1 MITGKQLVEKLYSEG
16 WELEQREYGL
26 LSKMKGFISKRNL
39 EKYYRY
45 KGELNRLKN
54 EKSKIQG
61 ELSNLDERAP
71 KNMKLERAIQRE
83 AINENSFVT
92 RYAENSNVDIKDKK
106 IKEVLKNSINNSDRV
121 SERDKRK
128 LSKLID
134 NRDHAI
140 YYNRNQGGPASLAH
154 EVGHIKGEKDSIKNR
169 IANSDSIRGSF
180 NKADKRDGDTY
191 FESDSNNSKFPKLK
205 SWKRKLIDKRL
216 ASRRGHKVDNI
227 TYTGMGPA
235 YQNNKIY
242 TSGTKAADVLSHEMG
257 HAHYDKR
264 KVKSV
269 SDAIGKVAHK
279 AYLKTGGMLNHT
291 VLAPTAGIIAGVRSG
306 KKAAEKEAAGEKESK
321 LSRHSGW
328 ASGLAVQSPGLVSEA
343 MASKHGLDLMKKA
356 GASKKLMKASRK
368 NLGVALGTYAGVAVT
383 NAGMSE
389 LARGIAYKKKKK
401 KLEKEKDKKKDDK

>member
-205 SWKRKLIDKRL
+205 SWKRKLIDERL
-216 ASRRGHKVDNI
+216 ILSNEKDASDR
-227 TYTGMGPA
+227 A
-235 YQNNKIY
+235 
-242 TSGTKAADVLSHEMG
+242 L
-257 HAHYDKR
+257 
-264 KVKSV
+264 
-269 SDAIGKVAHK
+269 
-279 AYLKTGGMLNHT
+279 
-291 VLAPTAGIIAGVRSG
+291 
-306 KKAAEKEAAGEKESK
+306 
-321 LSRHSGW
+321 
-328 ASGLAVQSPGLVSEA
+328 
-343 MASKHGLDLMKKA
+343 
-356 GASKKLMKASRK
+356 KLMKEKGATPEELNHAKKSFDK
-368 NLGVALGTYAGVAVT
+368 ALEGYEKDLDAYSKAPL
-383 NAGMSE
+383 
-389 LARGIAYKKKKK
+389 LAKYKKKTGN
-401 KLEKEKDKKKDDK
+401 

>member
-1 MITGKQLVEKLYSEG
+1 MMKHMQDEPSEESAKIAEKL
-16 WELEQREYGL
+16 
-26 LSKMKGFISKRNL
+26 
-39 EKYYRY
+39 
-45 KGELNRLKN
+45 
-54 EKSKIQG
+54 
-61 ELSNLDERAP
+61 
-71 KNMKLERAIQRE
+71 
-83 AINENSFVT
+83 
-92 RYAENSNVDIKDKK
+92 
-106 IKEVLKNSINNSDRV
+106 
-121 SERDKRK
+121 
-128 LSKLID
+128 
-134 NRDHAI
+134 
-140 YYNRNQGGPASLAH
+140 
-154 EVGHIKGEKDSIKNR
+154 
-169 IANSDSIRGSF
+169 
-180 NKADKRDGDTY
+180 
-191 FESDSNNSKFPKLK
+191 
-205 SWKRKLIDKRL
+205 KRL

-389 LARGIAYKKKKK
+389 LARGIAYRKKKK

>member
-1 MITGKQLVEKLYSEG
+1 MI
-16 WELEQREYGL
+16 
-26 LSKMKGFISKRNL
+26 I
-39 EKYYRY
+39 
-45 KGELNRLKN
+45 
-54 EKSKIQG
+54 
-61 ELSNLDERAP
+61 
-71 KNMKLERAIQRE
+71 
-83 AINENSFVT
+83 
-92 RYAENSNVDIKDKK
+92 
-106 IKEVLKNSINNSDRV
+106 
-121 SERDKRK
+121 KRK
-128 LSKLID
+128 LFSKKEE
-134 NRDHAI
+134 N
-140 YYNRNQGGPASLAH
+140 
-154 EVGHIKGEKDSIKNR
+154 KNS
-169 IANSDSIRGSF
+169 N
-180 NKADKRDGDTY
+180 DT
-191 FESDSNNSKFPKLK
+191 NSKTKGTALYLGGAVAGQGIAAPIMMKHMQDEPSEESAKIAEKL
-205 SWKRKLIDKRL
+205 KRL

-343 MASKHGLDLMKKA
+343 MASKHGLDLMKK
-356 GASKKLMKASRK
+356 LVPLR
-368 NLGVALGTYAGVAVT
+368 N
-383 NAGMSE
+383 
-389 LARGIAYKKKKK
+389 
-401 KLEKEKDKKKDDK
+401 

>member
-1 MITGKQLVEKLYSEG
+1 MI
-16 WELEQREYGL
+16 
-26 LSKMKGFISKRNL
+26 I
-39 EKYYRY
+39 
-45 KGELNRLKN
+45 
-54 EKSKIQG
+54 
-61 ELSNLDERAP
+61 
-71 KNMKLERAIQRE
+71 
-83 AINENSFVT
+83 
-92 RYAENSNVDIKDKK
+92 
-106 IKEVLKNSINNSDRV
+106 
-121 SERDKRK
+121 KRK
-128 LSKLID
+128 LFSKKEENKNSNDTSSKAKGTALYLGGV
-134 NRDHAI
+134 AG
-140 YYNRNQGGPASLAH
+140 QGIASPIIMKHMQDEPSEESAK
-154 EVGHIKGEKDSIKNR
+154 IAEK
-169 IANSDSIRGSF
+169 
-180 NKADKRDGDTY
+180 
-191 FESDSNNSKFPKLK
+191 L
-205 SWKRKLIDKRL
+205 KRL

-368 NLGVALGTYAGVAVT
+368 T
-383 NAGMSE
+383 
-389 LARGIAYKKKKK
+389 
-401 KLEKEKDKKKDDK
+401 

>member
-154 EVGHIKGEKDSIKNR
+154 EVGHIKGEK
-169 IANSDSIRGSF
+169 
-180 NKADKRDGDTY
+180 
-191 FESDSNNSKFPKLK
+191 
-205 SWKRKLIDKRL
+205 
-216 ASRRGHKVDNI
+216 
-227 TYTGMGPA
+227 
-235 YQNNKIY
+235 
-242 TSGTKAADVLSHEMG
+242 
-257 HAHYDKR
+257 
-264 KVKSV
+264 
-269 SDAIGKVAHK
+269 
-279 AYLKTGGMLNHT
+279 
-291 VLAPTAGIIAGVRSG
+291 
-306 KKAAEKEAAGEKESK
+306 ESK

-356 GASKKLMKASRK
+356 GASKKLMK
-368 NLGVALGTYAGVAVT
+368 LV
-383 NAGMSE
+383 
-389 LARGIAYKKKKK
+389 
-401 KLEKEKDKKKDDK
+401 EKT

>member
-1 MITGKQLVEKLYSEG
+1 MI
-16 WELEQREYGL
+16 
-26 LSKMKGFISKRNL
+26 I
-39 EKYYRY
+39 
-45 KGELNRLKN
+45 
-54 EKSKIQG
+54 
-61 ELSNLDERAP
+61 
-71 KNMKLERAIQRE
+71 
-83 AINENSFVT
+83 
-92 RYAENSNVDIKDKK
+92 
-106 IKEVLKNSINNSDRV
+106 
-121 SERDKRK
+121 KRK
-128 LSKLID
+128 LFSKKEENKNSNDTSSKAKGTALYLGGV
-134 NRDHAI
+134 AG
-140 YYNRNQGGPASLAH
+140 QGIASPIIMKHMQDEPSEESAK
-154 EVGHIKGEKDSIKNR
+154 IAEK
-169 IANSDSIRGSF
+169 
-180 NKADKRDGDTY
+180 
-191 FESDSNNSKFPKLK
+191 L
-205 SWKRKLIDKRL
+205 KRL

-368 NLGVALGTYAGVAVT
+368 NLGVTLGTYAGVAVT

-389 LARGIAYKKKKK
+389 LARGIAYRKKKK

>member
-1 MITGKQLVEKLYSEG
+1 
-16 WELEQREYGL
+16 
-26 LSKMKGFISKRNL
+26 
-39 EKYYRY
+39 
-45 KGELNRLKN
+45 
-54 EKSKIQG
+54 
-61 ELSNLDERAP
+61 
-71 KNMKLERAIQRE
+71 
-83 AINENSFVT
+83 
-92 RYAENSNVDIKDKK
+92 
-106 IKEVLKNSINNSDRV
+106 
-121 SERDKRK
+121 
-128 LSKLID
+128 
-134 NRDHAI
+134 
-140 YYNRNQGGPASLAH
+140 
-154 EVGHIKGEKDSIKNR
+154 
-169 IANSDSIRGSF
+169 
-180 NKADKRDGDTY
+180 
-191 FESDSNNSKFPKLK
+191 
-205 SWKRKLIDKRL
+205 
-216 ASRRGHKVDNI
+216 
-227 TYTGMGPA
+227 
-235 YQNNKIY
+235 
-242 TSGTKAADVLSHEMG
+242 MG

-343 MASKHGLDLMKKA
+343 MASKHCLDLMKKA

-389 LARGIAYKKKKK
+389 LARGIAYRKKKK

>member
-1 MITGKQLVEKLYSEG
+1 MI
-16 WELEQREYGL
+16 
-26 LSKMKGFISKRNL
+26 I
-39 EKYYRY
+39 
-45 KGELNRLKN
+45 
-54 EKSKIQG
+54 
-61 ELSNLDERAP
+61 
-71 KNMKLERAIQRE
+71 
-83 AINENSFVT
+83 
-92 RYAENSNVDIKDKK
+92 
-106 IKEVLKNSINNSDRV
+106 
-121 SERDKRK
+121 KRK
-128 LSKLID
+128 LFSKKEENKNSNDTSSKAKGTALYLGG
-134 NRDHAI
+134 AVAG
-140 YYNRNQGGPASLAH
+140 QGIAAPIMMKHMQDEPSEESAKIA
-154 EVGHIKGEKDSIKNR
+154 EK
-169 IANSDSIRGSF
+169 
-180 NKADKRDGDTY
+180 
-191 FESDSNNSKFPKLK
+191 L
-205 SWKRKLIDKRL
+205 KRL

-389 LARGIAYKKKKK
+389 LARGIAYRKKKK